1 MNEYLLILIRIITI
15 MLLLLFTTLLI
26 MGKRPIGE
34 LPVFDFLAIIVMGA
48 IVGADIADPKIKH
61 LPTAFA
67 VVVLAIF
74 QRLLSYWAIKNNKV
88 RKAVTFEPTIIVQ
101 DGQFIHHNL
110 KKINYSVEEALM
122 LLREKDV
129 FDVGIVKYA
138 IIEASGNLS
147 VLKKALYEPMTKE
160 DMHLS
165 IKETALPV
173 TVILEGQ
180 LNCKNIA
187 RIDFTEDYVL
197 KMLKQ
202 KGYTDISKI
211 FFASMDHQGNISISP
226 YDLISDAIE

>member
-1 MNEYLLILIRIITI
+1 MNEYLLIFLRIISI
-15 MLLLLFTTLLI
+15 MLLLLFTTLLV

-34 LPVFDFLAIIVMGA
+34 LPVFDFLSIVVMGA

-67 VVVLAIF
+67 VIVLAIF
-74 QRLLSYWAIKNNKV
+74 QRFISYLVIKNAKI
-88 RKAVTFEPTIIVQ
+88 RKIVTFEPTIILQ

-129 FDVGIVKYA
+129 FDVGKVKYA
-138 IIEASGNLS
+138 IIEASGKIS
-147 VLKKALYEPMTKE
+147 VLKKAAYDSMTKE
-160 DMHLS
+160 DMHLT
-165 IKETALPV
+165 IKENALPV
-173 TVILEGQ
+173 TIILEGQ
-180 LNCKNIA
+180 LKSKNIA
-187 RIDFTEDYVL
+187 RIDLTEDYVL

-211 FFASMDHQGNISISP
+211 FFASMDRQGTISISP
-226 YDLISDAIE
+226 YDLKADAIE